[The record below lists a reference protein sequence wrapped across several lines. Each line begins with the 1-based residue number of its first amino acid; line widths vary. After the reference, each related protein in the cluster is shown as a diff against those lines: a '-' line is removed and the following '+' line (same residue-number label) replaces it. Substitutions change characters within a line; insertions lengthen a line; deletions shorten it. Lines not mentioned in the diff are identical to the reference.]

1 MSQVL
6 ITFAYSSFLFFS
18 KSLPCHTWRLFYLFY
33 AKQYSVNPFMYYA
46 QKLPNTLLKS
56 CGITPQD
63 LKSMFGHFS
72 ISYMKELTCFFNKKE
87 QTHFVLLSPLKLHG
101 KLLHGKIYSSV
112 PFSARCATTF
122 QLQIQSYI

>member
-6 ITFAYSSFLFFS
+6 ITFAYSSFFFFS

-87 QTHFVLLSPLKLHG
+87 PVVCHFSTMCNNFPAANSKLYLEH
-101 KLLHGKIYSSV
+101 
-112 PFSARCATTF
+112 
-122 QLQIQSYI
+122 